1 MKHWKAEFEKAILES
16 NSVIK
21 IQNLKNGHIPRKL
34 FKYRTFDKDGHWE
47 QWTQGRVFCNNPLNF
62 NDPFDCILSFE
73 STSYSKTVRDVCFD
87 VLRNRGIILSS
98 TEYNSLNTDID
109 PINALAAILKE
120 KSIHIDEDYVSR
132 IANSTRFNS
141 LLQKML
147 SVTCFSERNDS
158 LLMWSHYADQH
169 RGFCI
174 EYDFSDDPEISEFL
188 FPVVYSDKKAIVN
201 TDIHDVYCLKAALCK
216 SEEWQ
221 YEQEWRYINMLKST
235 LENSSATIIPY
246 FDSPI
251 RAVYLGVNTAQ
262 VDIDRLRTLI
272 VQNQAVPKL
281 YHMEMLDYKYKL
293 IPKPL
298 N

>member
-1 MKHWKAEFEKAILES
+1 MKHWKVEFDKAILES
-16 NSVIK
+16 DSVEIIK
-21 IQNLKNGHIPRKL
+21 NLRNGHIPQKL

-47 QWTQGRVFCNNPLNF
+47 EWTQGRVFCNNPLNF
-62 NDPFDCILSFE
+62 NDPFDCMLSFE

-87 VLRNRGIILSS
+87 VLKNRGIILSAA
-98 TEYNSLNTDID
+98 ENNSLKTDKE
-109 PINALAAILKE
+109 PINALATILEK
-120 KSIHIDEDYVSR
+120 KSIHVNQNYLSK
-132 IANSTRFNS
+132 IAKPKSFKS
-141 LLQKML
+141 MLQKML
-147 SVTCFSERNDS
+147 SVTCFSEKNDS
-158 LLMWSHYADQH
+158 LLMWSHYAQQH

-188 FPVVYSDKKAIVN
+188 FPVVYSNKKTIVN
-201 TDIHDVYCLKAALCK
+201 TGVHDVDCLKAALCK

-235 LENSSATIIPY
+235 FENSNERTIPY

-251 RAVYLGVNTAQ
+251 SAIYFGVNAAQ
-262 VDIDRLRTLI
+262 ADIDRLLTLI
-272 VQNQAVPKL
+272 VKNQANPQL
-281 YHMEMLDYKYKL
+281 YQMEMLDYQYKL